1 MKKLIIIFCTIFIA
15 QTTVQA
21 QSYQEEIDL
30 FQSVF
35 GMEKKEVFEYFI
47 DLDGEAESNFWTLYD
62 EYENSRKAI
71 GKTRIYLIKDYADNY
86 DELTPEKT
94 DELMKSMIQQKS
106 SLDKLVNKYYKK
118 IKKGSGTKA
127 AAQFLQLET
136 YILAAVRVEIM
147 QTIPFIGEMDD

>member
-1 MKKLIIIFCTIFIA
+1 MFIA

-21 QSYQEEIDL
+21 QSYQDEIDL
-30 FQSVF
+30 FQTVF
-35 GMEKKEVFEYFI
+35 GMEKKVLFEFFI
-47 DLDGEAESNFWTLYD
+47 DVDGEAESNFWSLYD
-62 EYENSRKAI
+62 EYVNSRKAL
-71 GKTRIYLIKDYADNY
+71 GKTRIHLIEDYADNY
-86 DELTPEKT
+86 DKLTQEKT

-118 IKKGSGTKA
+118 IKKGSGSKV

-147 QTIPFIGEMDD
+147 QAIPFIGELDD

>member
-94 DELMKSMIQQKS
+94 DDLMKSMIQQKS

>member
-62 EYENSRKAI
+62 EYENSRKAL

-86 DELTPEKT
+86 DKLTPEKT
-94 DELMKSMIQQKS
+94 DDLMKSMIQQKS